1 MTTAIH
7 TTTTT
12 SPTAATSKPVT
23 TTTKTFHADAVL
35 FDMDDTLTNSTSAV
49 EAAWGRVAQ
58 ELNMDRDYVIAA
70 THGKRAIDNLRQ
82 LKPHLQELHNDDMFK
97 NLESRFWSSPMLTI
111 LMDRDP
117 EGTRLSLHDQ
127 GATRFFLS

>member
-1 MTTAIH
+1 MDGRLTDSI
-7 TTTTT
+7 
-12 SPTAATSKPVT
+12 P
-23 TTTKTFHADAVL
+23 AVG
-35 FDMDDTLTNSTSAV
+35 
-49 EAAWGRVAQ
+49 AAWDRVAQ
-58 ELNMDRDYVIAA
+58 ELNMDKDYVIA
-70 THGKRAIDNLRQ
+70 HGKRAIDNLRQ

-117 EGTRLSLHDQ
+117 KGTRLSLHHQ